1 MKVQSDSKD
10 MGVTYELNQLVE
22 RAPHV
27 HILKYIKLSAA
38 GMKED
43 TVLRETWIHHRYI
56 LSHIS

>member
-1 MKVQSDSKD
+1 MKVQSVLKN
-10 MGVTYELNQLVE
+10 MGVTHELNQLVE
-22 RAPHV
+22 AALHV

-38 GMKED
+38 GMKND